1 MRHLVGS
8 LGIKKKL
15 AMSVINIHCAIFIT
29 DTDMDTDTYKDMENG
44 MDKDKNTET
53 DMDTDMN
60 TGGHR
65 LGIGIP
71 CKISIP
77 YGV

>member
-1 MRHLVGS
+1 
-8 LGIKKKL
+8 
-15 AMSVINIHCAIFIT
+15 
-29 DTDMDTDTYKDMENG
+29 MDTDTDKDMENG

-71 CKISIP
+71 CKIFILWRIVPIAP
-77 YGV
+77 YGLPETHHGASTNGAIKL